1 MCSHVEEDKINNLGR
16 VLPSG
21 FFVNAIQ
28 IPTKRNSDFL
38 TLLGYM
44 YLMVLLFSVSF
55 GLFTIFSPRQNHHY
69 GSINMGLNGL

>member
-44 YLMVLLFSVSF
+44 YPDTVSF